1 MTMACINFGTIFRQ
15 KYFLAAFS
23 VLSVDFWLH
32 SPAWVFLL
40 GLSSI
45 WSAWVRLNVSSA
57 AAVVKFLPSWNQDF
71 QFFQDF
77 AHLWFPFGRTLHY
90 VVKIYPGP
98 SYHMNGRVDLIFYIS
113 YFIPVWRNSSW
124 WFDNLTVIESDSD
137 GGSVQQLREAEKGAR
152 KKSRKKSV
160 GAKGGWIKS
169 NGGEKDGKRRV
180 KKQSIKEYN
189 ESGQQSHQLQHLLQM
204 QTWEVKR
211 LKTKSHSNT
220 LVKIVKLK

>member
-1 MTMACINFGTIFRQ
+1 MYRPQLLWSISAELEPGFSIF
-15 KYFLAAFS
+15 K
-23 VLSVDFWLH
+23 
-32 SPAWVFLL
+32 
-40 GLSSI
+40 I
-45 WSAWVRLNVSSA
+45 
-57 AAVVKFLPSWNQDF
+57 
-71 QFFQDF
+71 F

-98 SYHMNGRVDLIFYIS
+98 SYHINGRVDLIFYIS
-113 YFIPVWRNSSW
+113 YYIPEWRNSSW

-211 LKTKSHSNT
+211 LKINSHSNT
-220 LVKIVKLK
+220 LAKILKLK